1 MAGPLLQPLL
11 LLLLSFALGSAGQE
25 GLHPAQDTGERI
37 INGVSCPRGSH
48 PWQVA
53 LYDNDEFHC
62 AGVLLNQQW
71 VLTVAHCRL
80 SEYIVQ
86 MGSDLLV
93 DGNVQRIWATQYFV
107 HPRYN
112 NSNYN
117 HDIMLVKLSSPATLS
132 PTVSTIDL
140 PSSCKDPGTSCTVSG
155 WGVTTGHAAATNPSE
170 LMCSNVNIISYQECQ
185 QSYQN
190 LLKKYMLC
198 AVPPDGLSNSC
209 TGDSGNPLVCEGSLQ
224 GLVSSGYFPCILP
237 FAPVTYTRLCMYR
250 KWVYKTMK
258 ANS

>member
-25 GLHPAQDTGERI
+25 AQDTRERI
-37 INGVSCPRGSH
+37 INGVVCPRGSH

-53 LYDNDEFHC
+53 LYDNNKFKC
-62 AGVLLNQQW
+62 AGVLVNQQW

-86 MGSDLLV
+86 MGSDLRV
-93 DGNVQRIWATQYFV
+93 DWRAQRIRATESFI

-112 NSNYN
+112 NRTNN

-132 PTVSTIDL
+132 PTVNTIYL
-140 PSSCKDPGTSCTVSG
+140 PSSCKGRGTSCTVSG
-155 WGVTTGHAAATNPSE
+155 WGVTTKDGATKPSE
-170 LMCSNVNIISYQECQ
+170 LMCSNVNIISYQECKQ
-185 QSYQN
+185 AYRA

-198 AVPPDGLSNSC
+198 AAAPNGLSNSC
-209 TGDSGNPLVCEGSLQ
+209 KGDSGSPLICEGSLQ
-224 GLVSSGYFPCILP
+224 GLVFAGYIPCTTP
-237 FAPVTYTRLCMYR
+237 FKPVIYTRICMYR
-250 KWVYKTMK
+250 KWLNNTMK